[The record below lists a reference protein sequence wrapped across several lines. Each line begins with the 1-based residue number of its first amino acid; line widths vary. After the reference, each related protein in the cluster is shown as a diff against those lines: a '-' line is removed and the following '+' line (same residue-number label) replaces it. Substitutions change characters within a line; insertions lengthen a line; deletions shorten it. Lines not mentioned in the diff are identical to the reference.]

1 MKDELK
7 QKFEN
12 FKSIMES
19 ATTDF
24 EKFIE
29 KGNSAAG
36 TRVRKNLMEMKKLA
50 HEIRAG
56 IQEVKHTEE

>member
-7 QKFEN
+7 EKFEV
-12 FKSIMES
+12 FKSIYES
-19 ATTDF
+19 TATDF

-29 KGNSAAG
+29 KGNNAAG
-36 TRVRKNLMEMKKLA
+36 TRVRKGMMDMKKLA

-56 IQEVKHTEE
+56 IQEVKHAE